1 MEGVLGWAASLCVVR
16 KYSRRR
22 FGDLE
27 VQGRN
32 VVHVATGVA
41 VAGDDFSVKLTLEK
55 FMDQSSHGVGPS
67 SWIMEKFLELFLA

>member
-1 MEGVLGWAASLCVVR
+1 MVR

-55 FMDQSSHGVGPS
+55 FMDQSWAA
-67 SWIMEKFLELFLA
+67 SWAGLGCVLVCGA